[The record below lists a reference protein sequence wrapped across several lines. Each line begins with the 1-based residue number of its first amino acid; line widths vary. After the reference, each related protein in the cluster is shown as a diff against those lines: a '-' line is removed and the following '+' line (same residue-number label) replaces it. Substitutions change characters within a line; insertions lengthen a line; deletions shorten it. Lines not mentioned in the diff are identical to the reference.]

1 MVWRSVVQT
10 FLKFF
15 RFIPLLLALSGCLG
29 NRHSISQRPITG
41 AQEVASSREVVPP
54 PAPQDVYT
62 KQTTLSIKPI
72 KKINTNGSLTSLD
85 DPRAYLLASTAPL
98 VVGTFLDIKTVTNAD
113 AAKAP
118 AAPAAKGSPAAQIEQ
133 DLLKSLPNLDPVQ
146 GDPDKPNLVTN
157 FKAEVLEVLEN
168 GDAIVG
174 YHRRS
179 VRGDQASDYLVK
191 ARVPQAALAEKDSL
205 TTANLVDVEFRESRE
220 GELSER
226 HSSRWEDEYTLR
238 MSGFD
243 EARSKSA
250 VALEDQRRQLKD
262 TRDKLA
268 TQIKAFSTERN
279 TVAKERADY
288 VAKKKEEDQKI
299 TDLETKVKEQ
309 NEEIDKLKPKEEEK
323 VAEEVKLTD
332 DPKAK
337 NAAKKPA
344 PTPAPKAGTANA
356 KPATPPTKVAQAKPA
371 APANGGAK

>member
-1 MVWRSVVQT
+1 M
-10 FLKFF
+10 
-15 RFIPLLLALSGCLG
+15 LLALAGCFG
-29 NRHSISQRPITG
+29 NRHAISQRPITG
-41 AQEVASSREVVPP
+41 EQEKIAGREVAVPIP
-54 PAPQDVYT
+54 PQDVYT
-62 KQTTLSIKPI
+62 KQTVLSIKPI
-72 KKINTNGSLTSLD
+72 KKVNTNGSLTSLD

-98 VVGTFLDIKTVTNAD
+98 VVGTFLDIKTISNTE
-113 AAKAP
+113 AAKATP
-118 AAPAAKGSPAAQIEQ
+118 ATTAKPGTAAAQVEQ

-146 GDPDKPNLVTN
+146 GDPEKPNLVAN

-168 GDAIVG
+168 GDAIIG

-179 VRGDQASDYLVK
+179 VRGDQASDYLIK
-191 ARVPQAALAEKDSL
+191 ARVPQAALAEKESL

-250 VALEDQRRQLKD
+250 VALEDQRRQIKD

-279 TVAKERADY
+279 TVAKERAEY
-288 VAKKKEEDQKI
+288 LAKKKEEAQKI
-299 TDLETKVKEQ
+299 TELEAKVKEQ
-309 NEEIDKLKPKEEEK
+309 NEEIDKLKPKEEDKEK
-323 VAEEVKLTD
+323 AEEEAKLAE
-332 DPKAK
+332 DPKNK
-337 NAAKKPA
+337 NAPKKPVA
-344 PTPAPKAGTANA
+344 SPAPKAAAANA
-356 KPATPPTKVAQAKPA
+356 KQPATPQKTPPAKVAQAKPA

>member
-1 MVWRSVVQT
+1 MVRTSSKII
-10 FLKFF
+10 L
-15 RFIPLLLALSGCLG
+15 IMIALPALAGCLG
-29 NRHSISQRPITG
+29 RHAISQRPITG
-41 AQEVASSREVVPP
+41 ELEKASSREVA
-54 PAPQDVYT
+54 PATPPQDVYT
-62 KQTTLSIKPI
+62 KQTTLSIKPL

-98 VVGTFLDIKTVTNAD
+98 VVGTFLDVKTVSNAD

-118 AAPAAKGSPAAQIEQ
+118 AAPAAKPGNAAAQVEQ
-133 DLLKSLPNLDPVQ
+133 ELLKGLPNLDPVQ

-179 VRGDQASDYLVK
+179 VRGDQASDFLVK
-191 ARVPQAALAEKDSL
+191 ARVPQAALAEKDNL

-250 VALEDQRRQLKD
+250 VAIEDQRRQLKD

-279 TVAKERADY
+279 TVAKERAEY
-288 VAKKKEEDQKI
+288 LAKKKEEAQKMAE
-299 TDLETKVKEQ
+299 LEQKVKDQ
-309 NEEIDKLKPKEEEK
+309 NEEIDKLKPKEEDK
-323 VAEEVKLTD
+323 DKADEEAKLAD
-332 DPKAK
+332 DPKSK
-337 NAAKKPA
+337 KDAKKPA
-344 PTPAPKAGTANA
+344 PSPTPKATATNS
-356 KPATPPTKVAQAKPA
+356 KPAAPPTKVAQAKTA